1 VDAVIIEKLLGFF
14 MVLTRISAFFMVAPI
29 FGTPS
34 IPVTVKT
41 AVTVFLSI
49 FFSLIT
55 PPVAAAHQAST
66 TQAMLLLGG
75 EATYGIAL
83 GIIASIIFTT
93 VKLAGRIIED
103 QMGLTMAEI
112 IDPLSDEQG
121 LPVATLLELVFSIVF
136 LSANGHH
143 LLLRV
148 INKSFELFPPGRM
161 PSIATLTG
169 NIYEASAMMLA
180 AGLQLAAPIMTALL
194 LLMVILAILSR
205 IVPDMDIFFISF
217 PLRIGLGLI
226 MLMAFVPFIN
236 DFVSE
241 AAKMMAKLLPL

>member
-1 VDAVIIEKLLGFF
+1 VDAVIIEKLLVFV
-14 MVLTRISAFFMVAPI
+14 MAMTRISAFFLVSPI

-34 IPVTVKT
+34 IPVIVKVAATVL
-41 AVTVFLSI
+41 LSI

-55 PPVAAAHQAST
+55 PLPAAAHQASA
-66 TQAMLLLGG
+66 TQAMILIGG

-83 GIIASIIFTT
+83 GIIANILFST

-112 IDPLSDEQG
+112 LDPLTDEQG
-121 LPVATLLELVFSIVF
+121 LPVATLLELVFTLTF
-136 LSANGHH
+136 LAANGHH

-148 INKSFELFPPGRM
+148 LHKSFELFPSGNT

-169 NIYEASAMMLA
+169 DIYEASAMMLA
-180 AGLQLAAPIMTALL
+180 GGLQLAAPIMTALL
-194 LLMVILAILSR
+194 LLMIILAILSR

-217 PLRIGLGLI
+217 PMRIILGLT
-226 MLMAFVPFIN
+226 MLILFVPFVN
-236 DFVSE
+236 DFVGE
-241 AAKMMAKLLPL
+241 TAKMMAKLLPL